1 MHTSYSINQESFV
14 QIIRKKLLT
23 ITKNETRKIKRHMQ
37 NKIFDLVKQVIYLIV
52 FNKFVY

>member
-23 ITKNETRKIKRHMQ
+23 ITKNKTRKIKRHMQ
-37 NKIFDLVKQVIYLIV
+37 NKIFNLVKQVIYLIV
-52 FNKFVY
+52 FNEFFY

>member
-14 QIIRKKLLT
+14 QIIRKTLLT

-52 FNKFVY
+52 FNEFVY

>member
-52 FNKFVY
+52 FNEFVY

>member
-1 MHTSYSINQESFV
+1 MHTSYSINQESFM

-52 FNKFVY
+52 FNEFFY

>member
-52 FNKFVY
+52 FNEFFY